1 MSTGKHR
8 GDRVLYIII
17 SGTVVGQRYGEEEV
31 FLSGDV
37 IGNREFIFEGRAG
50 GRSVG
55 QKDALVLEEP
65 QSFVARTGVD
75 FM

>member
-17 SGTVVGQRYGEEEV
+17 SGTVVGQRHGEETV

-37 IGNREFIFEGRAG
+37 IGNREFIFEGRVG
-50 GRSVG
+50 GRNVG
-55 QKDALVLEEP
+55 QKDALALEEP
-65 QSFVARTGVD
+65 QSFVARTEVD